1 VTDDTPQDQPLA
13 GIKVV
18 EMATLA
24 MGPLAGQILGDY
36 GAEVVKVESPD
47 GDLFRHN
54 GPCVSA
60 DMGHTFLQL
69 NRNKKSIACD
79 LKTDAARTMI
89 GTLISKA
96 DIFLSNTRA
105 DAMSRLGLDYTT
117 LSKSNPDLIYCA
129 AYGFAESGPYAGRPA
144 ADDTIQAMSGMV
156 DLQERATGSPSFVAT
171 VLADKAVGLSLVN
184 AVLAALIR
192 RMRNGGGEAIE
203 VPMFET
209 MVAFLMPEHMAGK
222 SFEPR
227 RGPAGYARI
236 INPNRR
242 PFRTKDG
249 LMCILPYTT
258 GQWLRFF
265 DAIGRPELAENP
277 DYASPAGR
285 SRNFDT
291 LYAIIETE
299 AARRTNAEWTA
310 LLIENDIL
318 FGEANAI
325 EQIFD
330 DPHLVS
336 RDMFPVHTHPTEG
349 NLRMIGFP
357 INSTHTA
364 TRLRLLPPRLGEHG
378 IEIARS
384 LGYDDA
390 HINAMIA
397 SGALRVPG

>member
-1 VTDDTPQDQPLA
+1 MTNDTPQDQPLA

-36 GAEVVKVESPD
+36 GAEVIKVESPD

-69 NRNKKSIACD
+69 NRNKKSISCD
-79 LKTDAARTMI
+79 LKTDAGREMI
-89 GTLISKA
+89 GKLVGEA
-96 DIFLSNTRA
+96 DIFLSNTRP
-105 DAMSRLGLDYTT
+105 DAMARLGFDYAT
-117 LSKSNPDLIYCA
+117 LRKTNPDLIYCA

-144 ADDTIQAMSGMV
+144 ADDTIQAMAGMV

-192 RMRNGGGEAIE
+192 RMRNGGGEAVE

-265 DAIGRPELAENP
+265 DAIGHPELANNP

-291 LYAIIETE
+291 LYAIIEAE

-318 FGEANAI
+318 FGEANTI

-336 RDMFPVHTHPTEG
+336 RDMFPVHAHPTEG

-397 SGALRVPG
+397 SGALRVAG